1 MTFVTKLAIFGC
13 LAATAIAHGTVWGY
27 TADGIYH
34 ENFHP
39 NPEAG
44 EVPGASGWYA
54 ENVGREFV
62 DRSHYQTPDIICHKG
77 ASPSEFYSTV
87 AAGGTIDFHW
97 TEWPV
102 NHPGPVMTYVANCG
116 NDCANTDKE
125 TLEWVKIDEAGVN
138 EEGTWASVQL
148 AESNSTWT
156 TTVPETLAPGMY
168 VFRHEILS
176 VPGSQHYPQCINF
189 EVTGNGTE
197 HPEGIIG
204 TEFYHPDDPHASE
217 DFIPGPEL
225 YTFGSSPSAS
235 ATAKSTAL
243 LGTGVSSSGPVPSST
258 SALNSSTAQSSAP
271 SSTGIS
277 SAASAPSSTFTAG
290 SSVVPSSAPT
300 STLVTSA
307 AATPSEASSSESPVV
322 PSSIA
327 SEAVSATTNEAS
339 PSHTDE
345 AVSEPARPSK
355 TPCISKKA
363 RRSHA
368 RDIRA

>member
-1 MTFVTKLAIFGC
+1 MISVTKLAILGG
-13 LAATAIAHGTVWGY
+13 LASTAIAHGTVWGY
-27 TADGIYH
+27 TADGIYY

-39 NPEAG
+39 NSEAG
-44 EVPGASGWYA
+44 KVPGASGWYA
-54 ENVGREFV
+54 ENVDRGFV
-62 DRSHYQTPDIICHKG
+62 DRSHYQTPEIICHKG

-97 TEWPV
+97 TEWPAT
-102 NHPGPVMTYVANCG
+102 HLGPVMTYIANCG
-116 NDCANTDKE
+116 GDCANSDKE

-138 EEGTWASVQL
+138 KEGVWASVQL

-189 EVTGNGTE
+189 EVTGDGTE
-197 HPEGIIG
+197 QPKGIIG
-204 TEFYHPDDPHASE
+204 TELYHQDDPHASE

-225 YTFGSSPSAS
+225 YTAGSSPSAS
-235 ATAKSTAL
+235 APTTSAAPT
-243 LGTGVSSSGPVPSST
+243 GTGVSSSGPVPSST
-258 SALNSSTAQSSAP
+258 STPKSSAAQSSAP
-271 SSTGIS
+271 ASTGVSSSASIS
-277 SAASAPSSTFTAG
+277 SSAYASG
-290 SSVVPSSAPT
+290 SSPVPSSATP

-307 AATPSEASSSESPVV
+307 AATLSEASSSESPVM
-322 PSSIA
+322 PSSIT
-327 SEAVSATTNEAS
+327 SEAVSVTTNEAS

-355 TPCISKKA
+355 TPCTSKEA

>member
-1 MTFVTKLAIFGC
+1 MTFVTKLAILGG
-13 LAATAIAHGTVWGY
+13 LASTAFAHGTVWGY

-39 NPEAG
+39 NSEAG

-54 ENVGREFV
+54 ENVDRGFV
-62 DRSHYQTPDIICHKG
+62 DRSHYQTPDIICHKA
-77 ASPSEFYSTV
+77 ASPSKFYSTV

-97 TEWPV
+97 TPWPV

-116 NDCANTDKE
+116 SDCANADKE

-138 EEGTWASVQL
+138 EEGVWASVQL

-156 TTVPETLAPGMY
+156 TTVPKTLAPGMY

-189 EVTGNGTE
+189 EVTGDGTE
-197 HPEGIIG
+197 QPEGIIG
-204 TEFYHPDDPHASE
+204 TKLYHSDDPHASE
-217 DFIPGPEL
+217 DYIPGPEL

-235 ATAKSTAL
+235 APTKSAAHM
-243 LGTGVSSSGPVPSST
+243 GTSVSSSGPDPSST
-258 SALNSSTAQSSAP
+258 SAP
-271 SSTGIS
+271 KS
-277 SAASAPSSTFTAG
+277 SAAQPSASASTGVSSAEYLPSSAFASS

-307 AATPSEASSSESPVV
+307 AAIHSEASSSESLVV

-327 SEAVSATTNEAS
+327 SEAVSATTVAS
-339 PSHTDE
+339 PSHTEE
-345 AVSEPARPSK
+345 AVSEPALPSK
-355 TPCISKKA
+355 TPCTSKKA